1 VGRTSLAFAPS
12 RPIAT
17 SACKRLQSPPV
28 CFAKK
33 TPDNETPPRQE
44 SNEICE
50 TVKAA
55 FANLHDKIRDAFKR
69 LTELSLKDYKWR
81 SSVFKSNEADRLM
94 EKSLARMRGEDA
106 SYVRPMDAADEK
118 IGPLGRAE
126 RLSVSWL
133 SKVIEEEANRAEYIL
148 ERDGKLVRPIEAS
161 GPDEDLGPLA
171 TLEKKATDFL
181 NSIRES
187 ERERVMTKTLRP
199 KDVEE
204 SKRGPLGEA
213 EERAVKTLREFQ
225 ESERIRYR
233 QSQIRGGDVVRP
245 IDVPGPLGD
254 MEMAVAEVIR
264 AEKQRVKDR
273 ERNLGKLVRPKDAT
287 IKGPLGEAEIGAVE
301 AFQRLNDE
309 ERERLRNIQRL
320 LQERRPMETES
331 DSLLGIMEAVVVG
344 IVRAPQNLMSVVARV
359 QELMQSV
366 TLDESDLQRLNSNSS
381 KKQAKKDDEKKEPPS
396 L

>member
-1 VGRTSLAFAPS
+1 
-12 RPIAT
+12 
-17 SACKRLQSPPV
+17 
-28 CFAKK
+28 
-33 TPDNETPPRQE
+33 
-44 SNEICE
+44 
-50 TVKAA
+50 
-55 FANLHDKIRDAFKR
+55 
-69 LTELSLKDYKWR
+69 
-81 SSVFKSNEADRLM
+81 
-94 EKSLARMRGEDA
+94 
-106 SYVRPMDAADEK
+106 
-118 IGPLGRAE
+118 
-126 RLSVSWL
+126 
-133 SKVIEEEANRAEYIL
+133 
-148 ERDGKLVRPIEAS
+148 
-161 GPDEDLGPLA
+161 
-171 TLEKKATDFL
+171 
-181 NSIRES
+181 
-187 ERERVMTKTLRP
+187 
-199 KDVEE
+199 
-204 SKRGPLGEA
+204 
-213 EERAVKTLREFQ
+213 
-225 ESERIRYR
+225 
-233 QSQIRGGDVVRP
+233 
-245 IDVPGPLGD
+245 

>member
-1 VGRTSLAFAPS
+1 
-12 RPIAT
+12 
-17 SACKRLQSPPV
+17 
-28 CFAKK
+28 
-33 TPDNETPPRQE
+33 
-44 SNEICE
+44 
-50 TVKAA
+50 
-55 FANLHDKIRDAFKR
+55 
-69 LTELSLKDYKWR
+69 
-81 SSVFKSNEADRLM
+81 
-94 EKSLARMRGEDA
+94 
-106 SYVRPMDAADEK
+106 
-118 IGPLGRAE
+118 
-126 RLSVSWL
+126 
-133 SKVIEEEANRAEYIL
+133 
-148 ERDGKLVRPIEAS
+148 
-161 GPDEDLGPLA
+161 
-171 TLEKKATDFL
+171 
-181 NSIRES
+181 
-187 ERERVMTKTLRP
+187 MTKTLRP